1 MVASPM
7 KVAVYAIALNEAKFA
22 ERFMTACR
30 DADLVLVADTGS
42 SDETPELL
50 ARLGADVRPLHI
62 APWRF
67 DAARNAALALLPDD
81 VDACVSLDLDQT
93 PAPGWRD
100 LLERAWRGEV
110 NQLCYS
116 LIFRTAGESG
126 EHAFQDNRI
135 HARRGFTWRYPC
147 HEALV
152 TEGAVPARPAT
163 ELGLRILH
171 DPDDAKPRTG
181 YLPLLELAAR
191 EAPDDPRCAHYLG
204 RELYY
209 AGRYAEGMA
218 ELERFFALPPGRSMV
233 ERNASLRLLAHCQ
246 EGLGDGA
253 GALARFQQAAQEAPR
268 LQGAWVSLAWAYFR
282 RQDWAECLATSQRAI
297 AFPYAVRDY
306 GDDISPGVVPE
317 DMACLAA
324 WGLGRPR
331 EALAFARAA
340 LAKAPASPR
349 ILANVERIEAALQNG
364 ARSFGVSMT
373 PLEET

>member
-1 MVASPM
+1 M

-22 ERFMTACR
+22 ERFMAACR

-50 ARLGADVRPLHI
+50 AKMGADVQSIRI

-67 DAARNAALALLPDD
+67 DAARNAALALLPPD

-93 PAPGWRD
+93 LEPGWRD

-110 NQLCYS
+110 NQLYYS
-116 LIFRTAGESG
+116 LIFRTAGQGG

-147 HEALV
+147 HECLM
-152 TEGAVPARPAT
+152 TEDDVPARTAIEPRLT
-163 ELGLRILH
+163 ILH
-171 DPDDAKPRTG
+171 EPDDAKPRTG

-204 RELYY
+204 RELFY

-218 ELERFFALPPGRSMV
+218 ELERFFVLPPGRSSI

-246 EGLGDGA
+246 EGLGDGD
-253 GALARFQQAAQEAPR
+253 GALARFQQAANEAPH
-268 LQGAWVSLAWAYFR
+268 LQGAWISLAWAYFR
-282 RQDWAECLATSQRAI
+282 RQDWPQCLAAAERAI
-297 AFPYAVRDY
+297 AFPYGVRDY

-324 WGLGRPR
+324 WALGRPH

-349 ILANVERIEAALQNG
+349 IRANMERIEAAL
-364 ARSFGVSMT
+364 ARSGKQAFGVSMT
-373 PLEET
+373 SIGEKN